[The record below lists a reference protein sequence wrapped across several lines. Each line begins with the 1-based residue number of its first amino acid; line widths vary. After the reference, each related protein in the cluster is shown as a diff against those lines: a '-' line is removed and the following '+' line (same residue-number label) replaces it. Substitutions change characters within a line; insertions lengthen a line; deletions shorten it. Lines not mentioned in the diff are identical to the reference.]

1 MSGLFVAFNAKQEF
15 KMWHFQSL
23 ATVCL
28 LLAVLLLQGKVLF
41 SCYHLFSVH
50 SFHRLKMAKNAQV
63 RCASQLGC
71 QLGTDKKWELPS
83 VIFCHYRFVLS
94 SVIKKVRD

>member
-1 MSGLFVAFNAKQEF
+1 VSGLFVAFNAKQEF

-50 SFHRLKMAKNAQV
+50 SFHRLKRAKNTQV
-63 RCASQLGC
+63 RYASQLGC
-71 QLGTDKKWELPS
+71 QLGTDKNLQLFFVITVLYS
-83 VIFCHYRFVLS
+83 VQLS
-94 SVIKKVRD
+94 RRY

>member
-15 KMWHFQSL
+15 KMWHFRSL

-41 SCYHLFSVH
+41 SCYHLFSVTV
-50 SFHRLKMAKNAQV
+50 S
-63 RCASQLGC
+63 
-71 QLGTDKKWELPS
+71 TD
-83 VIFCHYRFVLS
+83 
-94 SVIKKVRD
+94 

>member
-1 MSGLFVAFNAKQEF
+1 MSGLFVAFNVKQEF

-50 SFHRLKMAKNAQV
+50 SFHRLKMAKK
-63 RCASQLGC
+63 CSG
-71 QLGTDKKWELPS
+71 S
-83 VIFCHYRFVLS
+83 VCFSAGVSTRN
-94 SVIKKVRD
+94 